1 MTNTIKAVQKKLGVT
16 VDGIAGKNTWAAIAK
31 ALGVSTET
39 PKSKTWPTQAQVRS
53 GKSIFSKPGVESNL
67 VNIKPAYQLYY
78 CGKPVNTIRVHK
90 LIAADVQAALK
101 EILAHYGTAEIKRLG
116 LDQYSGSY
124 NYRKSTN
131 ANSLSMHAWGI
142 ALDFAAEKNTYKMK
156 KPQASLSHPD
166 CEMWWKIWEKHG
178 AVSLGRECNYDW
190 MHLQFARLK

>member
-1 MTNTIKAVQKKLGVT
+1 MTETIKLVQKKLGVT
-16 VDGIAGKNTWAAIAK
+16 VDGIAGKKTWGAIAA
-31 ALGVSTET
+31 ALGITN
-39 PKSKTWPTQAQVRS
+39 SKAVTKYPTQAQVRS
-53 GKSIFSKPGVESNL
+53 GKSIFGKAGDESNL

-78 CGKPVNTIRVHK
+78 CGKPVKTIRVHH
-90 LIAADVQAALK
+90 LIAADVQAAFK
-101 EILAHYGTAEIKRLG
+101 EILEHYGLAEIKRLG

-131 ANSLSMHAWGI
+131 GKSMSMHAWGI

-178 AVSLGRECNYDW
+178 AVSLGRELGYDY